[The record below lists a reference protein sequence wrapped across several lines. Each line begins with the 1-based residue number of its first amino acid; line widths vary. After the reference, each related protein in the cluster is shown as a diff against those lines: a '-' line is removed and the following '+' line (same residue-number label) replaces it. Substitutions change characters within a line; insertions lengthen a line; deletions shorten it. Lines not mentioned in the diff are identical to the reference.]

1 MATQTPRLKTPYII
15 STQSQKEV
23 THNSALNML
32 DALVQPAVET
42 STLTAPPASPV
53 EGNLW
58 IVASSAAGAWAGFDN
73 DLAQF
78 IGGSWQFFT
87 PFEGMSVWLKD
98 DDVVARYRAGL
109 WQKGVVT
116 ATRVEISGQQI
127 IGAQQGAILDP
138 SGGTTIDAAAR
149 SALNSL
155 LAACRSHGLIA
166 P

>member
-58 IVASSAAGAWAGFDN
+58 IVASSATGVWAGFDN
-73 DLAQF
+73 ELAQF

-98 DDVVARYRAGL
+98 DDVVAQYVASI
-109 WQKGVVT
+109 WQKGVVR
-116 ATRVEISGQQI
+116 ANKVEISGLQI
-127 IGAQQGAILDP
+127 IGAQQGEIVDAT
-138 SGGTTIDAAAR
+138 GGATIDTEAR

-155 LAACRSHGLIA
+155 LAACRSHGLVA